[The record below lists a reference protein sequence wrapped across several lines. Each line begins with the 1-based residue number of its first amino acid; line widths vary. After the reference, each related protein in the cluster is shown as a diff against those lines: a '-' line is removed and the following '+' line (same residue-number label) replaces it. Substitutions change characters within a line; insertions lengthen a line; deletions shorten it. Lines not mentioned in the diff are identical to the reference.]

1 MAEQPL
7 VIHPPIHGDPDAY
20 PPASPSSAAMMHLR
34 DAAPTVDPEAH
45 RQSPPPPELAAG
57 GSRRAFS
64 LDALRGLFLV
74 AMTVGFT
81 VRGDVFPLW
90 MYHRQFPPPFEL
102 APVAGIAWR
111 DLTYVAFLFTMSA
124 ALPLTLSRRIDKG
137 DTEIAIIGG
146 AVRRFLLL
154 LVFALLIGHS
164 NTYFTGYTQTARAV
178 AIAGFVVMA
187 LVFTRAR
194 PDWNQARW
202 KALNL
207 LGWVV
212 AAAFLALT
220 PLLYDKTFSFARID
234 DVIAGLAF
242 AALAG
247 SIVWYLTRENLTAR
261 LGVLAAAVALYLGAR
276 EPGWVQDWWWSSRIP
291 WALAPSRLSL
301 LVIVVPGTIAGDAI
315 LRWIRARD
323 TGEEAPPGW
332 SSGRRALLAGLAAAF
347 APVLTIGMYTRAGL
361 ITTQIVLAMTV
372 AGVFLTGRPSSS
384 LERMLRS
391 LFLWGAA
398 WVVLGLWMEPFE
410 GGMKKVPE
418 TLSYFFAVTGVSVM
432 LLVALTAV
440 VDGLGR
446 RRWVSALIDVGHN
459 PMLCYVLYTVLLNS
473 ALEMIPAFRGV
484 LRQSA
489 GEIVLRMVL
498 ETLAVI
504 LIVRFFARR
513 RIYWRT

>member
-1 MAEQPL
+1 
-7 VIHPPIHGDPDAY
+7 
-20 PPASPSSAAMMHLR
+20 
-34 DAAPTVDPEAH
+34 
-45 RQSPPPPELAAG
+45 
-57 GSRRAFS
+57 
-64 LDALRGLFLV
+64 
-74 AMTVGFT
+74 
-81 VRGDVFPLW
+81 
-90 MYHRQFPPPFEL
+90 
-102 APVAGIAWR
+102 
-111 DLTYVAFLFTMSA
+111 
-124 ALPLTLSRRIDKG
+124 
-137 DTEIAIIGG
+137 
-146 AVRRFLLL
+146 
-154 LVFALLIGHS
+154 
-164 NTYFTGYTQTARAV
+164 
-178 AIAGFVVMA
+178 
-187 LVFTRAR
+187 
-194 PDWNQARW
+194 
-202 KALNL
+202 
-207 LGWVV
+207 
-212 AAAFLALT
+212 
-220 PLLYDKTFSFARID
+220 
-234 DVIAGLAF
+234 
-242 AALAG
+242 
-247 SIVWYLTRENLTAR
+247 
-261 LGVLAAAVALYLGAR
+261 
-276 EPGWVQDWWWSSRIP
+276 VQDWWWSSRIP

-301 LVIVVPGTIAGDAI
+301 LVIIVPGTIAGDAI

-323 TGEEAPPGW
+323 TGEDGASGW
-332 SSGRRALLAGLAAAF
+332 SGGRRALLAVLAAAY
-347 APVLTIGMYTRAGL
+347 APVLTIGMYNRAGL
-361 ITTQIVLAMTV
+361 LTTQLVLAMSV
-372 AGVFLTGRPSSS
+372 AGIFLTARPSSS

-398 WVVLGLWMEPFE
+398 WLVLGLWMEPFE